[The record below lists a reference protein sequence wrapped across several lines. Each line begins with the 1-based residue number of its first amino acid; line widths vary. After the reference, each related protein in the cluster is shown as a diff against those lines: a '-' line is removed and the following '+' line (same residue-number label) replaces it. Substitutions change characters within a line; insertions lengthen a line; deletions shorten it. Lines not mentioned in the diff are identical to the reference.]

1 MRVKNNENM
10 GKTYKGYHAVLEFQ
24 HIRRKT
30 PNCHKMKKDLSETH
44 REPQNTLG

>member
-44 REPQNTLG
+44 RELQNTLG